1 MFELAW
7 IQIMSNGSLK
17 SKRKVFAT
25 QAAMERFISKLVES
39 GNCYEILGYRA

>member
-17 SKRKVFAT
+17 PKRKTFAT
-25 QAAMERFISKLVES
+25 QAAMERFIDKLVES